1 MQFLPTYFCADKKI
15 LVKKPSPIRSMKNI
29 VGQTPRGKDFF
40 PRNSI
45 VERIYRRLEGGAH
58 LFLSAPRRSGKTSIM
73 RFMEDNP
80 REGFMFLYITV
91 EDVSDSEEYFRVLSE
106 ELLKSEAIGKLA
118 RLNEKAKNRISAF
131 IERFKKIKVFNVEIE
146 TNQPEKPK
154 YSEEFENLLRDL
166 DTDGAVICIMVDEFP
181 VTLEA
186 IAKSK
191 GTEEAVRFLHVNRS
205 HRQKAKPGIQFI
217 YTGSIGLPNIA
228 RKLNA
233 TSTINDL
240 TVVEIPPLTV
250 QEGMDM
256 ARQIFKTYSVS
267 VPDDTLRYMLDRIEW
282 LMPFFIQL
290 VVQMVIDEVEAD
302 SKEPVQKVLI
312 DEVLAKA
319 SNHRNNIYFEN
330 YYSRLD
336 KTLPQDESQTAK
348 EILAEIAVT
357 GQAPAESF
365 KQANAASVLEILEFD
380 GYIHLDEAK
389 IYRFN
394 SPILRMWWEKFA
406 K

>member
-1 MQFLPTYFCADKKI
+1 
-15 LVKKPSPIRSMKNI
+15 MKNI

-40 PRNSI
+40 PRNAI

-106 ELLKSEAIGKLA
+106 ELLKSEAVGKLA
-118 RLNEKAKNRISAF
+118 RLNESAKSRLAAF
-131 IERFKKIKVFNVEIE
+131 IERFKKIKILNIEIE

-166 DTDGAVICIMVDEFP
+166 DTDSAVICIMVDEFP

-233 TSTINDL
+233 TSAINDL
-240 TVVEIPPLTV
+240 SVVEIPPLTV
-250 QEGMDM
+250 EEGMDM
-256 ARQIFKTYSVS
+256 ARLIFKTYSVN
-267 VPDDTLRYMLDRIEW
+267 VPDDTLRYMLDKIEW

-302 SKEPVQKVLI
+302 SKKPVQKALI

-336 KTLPQDESQTAK
+336 KTLPQDESRTAK
-348 EILAEIAVT
+348 EILAEIAVK
-357 GQAPAESF
+357 GQVSVDSF
-365 KQANAASVLEILEFD
+365 KQPNASSVLEILEFD

>member
-1 MQFLPTYFCADKKI
+1 
-15 LVKKPSPIRSMKNI
+15 MKNV
-29 VGQTPRGKDFF
+29 VGQTPRGQDFF
-40 PRNSI
+40 PRNAI
-45 VERIYRRLEGGAH
+45 VDRIYRRLEGGSH

-80 REGFMFLYITV
+80 RDGFMFLYITV
-91 EDVSDSEEYFRVLSE
+91 EDVSDSEDYFRVLSE

-118 RLNEKAKNRISAF
+118 KLNEKAKSRLATF
-131 IERFKKIKVFNVEIE
+131 IERFKKIKILNVEIE

-166 DTDGAVICIMVDEFP
+166 ETDGAVICIMVDEFP

-233 TSTINDL
+233 TSTINDP
-240 TVVEIPPLTV
+240 TVVEIPPLSPE
-250 QEGMDM
+250 EGMEM
-256 ARQIFKTYSVS
+256 ARRIFKTYSVN
-267 VPDDTLRYMLDRIEW
+267 VPDDTIRYMLDKIEW
-282 LMPFFIQL
+282 LMPFFVQL
-290 VVQMVIDEVEAD
+290 VIQM
-302 SKEPVQKVLI
+302 LI
-312 DEVLAKA
+312 DEAEQEGNKTVQKELVDEVLIKA

-336 KTLPQDESQTAK
+336 KTLPQDECETAK
-348 EILAEIAVT
+348 AMLAEIAAK
-357 GQAPAESF
+357 GQTPAGSF
-365 KQANAASVLEILEFD
+365 KQSNAASVLEILEFD

-406 K
+406 R